1 MFLLK
6 LVKCALSAYLFVSS
20 QVTAASDPWLHALL
34 LAVKQA
40 TAAHRTFSRGNAAP
54 AAKNDEDN
62 DKHAEEGWAVLINT
76 SFNTRGLPILNTCAE
91 ALELLRLSA
100 DLDLVLVE
108 DWLFA
113 KDAVLALEK
122 FHE

>member
-1 MFLLK
+1 
-6 LVKCALSAYLFVSS
+6 VKE
-20 QVTAASDPWLHALL
+20 
-34 LAVKQA
+34 A
-40 TAAHRTFSRGNAAP
+40 TAEHRTFRRGAA
-54 AAKNDEDN
+54 ATENDEEDQGW
-62 DKHAEEGWAVLINT
+62 ASGWAVLINT

-91 ALELLRLSA
+91 ALELLRSSV

-122 FHE
+122 FNEY